1 MLMRKSM
8 IQTWAF
14 LIVIG
19 LALSLAPEADSLPSG
34 INGMSEKG
42 CICHGAVPDSGVTP
56 SITGLPDTFT
66 AGTTYTL
73 NVSFTGG
80 PSGTSVDGMNLGG
93 FNLAVS
99 SGTLSA
105 VDEWVKI
112 ENGEATHN
120 GIDDDGHL
128 DGGNDGIEDTVAAGG
143 EPITSGNDFT
153 SWIVNWTSPESGS
166 TTFNL
171 AVNSVNG
178 DGVASTD
185 DKWNTMS
192 ISVAGPS
199 SGVMVEP
206 LEPADPFVVLAT
218 LIIVSGIL
226 LGAVI
231 LYTFYRVNPDG
242 FTWESFAPWITEWL
256 TSTDHKKIGTLY
268 FLAGFFFLGIGG
280 IMAML

>member
-1 MLMRKSM
+1 MFKQKSM
-8 IQTWAF
+8 IQTFA
-14 LIVIG
+14 LLMVIG
-19 LALSLAPEADSLPSG
+19 LALSLAPEADSLPAG
-34 INGMSEKG
+34 LAGQAEKG
-42 CICHGAVPDSGVTP
+42 CICHGAIPDSGVTP

-66 AGTTYTL
+66 PSTTYTL
-73 NVSFTGG
+73 TVSFTGG
-80 PSGTSVDGMNLGG
+80 PSGVDASPMNLGG

-99 SGTLSA
+99 AGTLTA

-112 ENGEATHN
+112 ENGDAVHN
-120 GIDDDGHL
+120 GIDDDT
-128 DGGNDGIEDTVAAGG
+128 DNNGIDDSVEAGG

-153 SWIVNWTSPESGS
+153 SWTVNWTSPESGS

-178 DGVASTD
+178 DGVASAD

-192 ISVAGPS
+192 VSVAGPAA
-199 SGVMVEP
+199 GYAAEP

-242 FTWESFAPWITEWL
+242 FSWESFAPWIL
-256 TSTDHKKIGTLY
+256 SLIHI
-268 FLAGFFFLGIGG
+268 
-280 IMAML
+280 

>member
-1 MLMRKSM
+1 MRSKTF
-8 IQTWAF
+8 IQTFAIF
-14 LIVIG
+14 IIIG
-19 LALSLAPEADSLPSG
+19 LALNLAPEADSLPAG
-34 INGMSEKG
+34 IPGQSEQG

-56 SITGLPDTFT
+56 SITGLPNTFN
-66 AGTTYTL
+66 ASTTYTL
-73 NVSFTGG
+73 TVSFTGG
-80 PSGTSVDGMNLGG
+80 PAGIDVNPMNLGG

-99 SGTLSA
+99 SGTLEA
-105 VDEWVKI
+105 VDEWVRI
-112 ENGEATHN
+112 ENPGEAVHN
-120 GIDDDGHL
+120 GIDDDAN
-128 DGGNDGIEDTVAAGG
+128 NDDVDDAVAAGG
-143 EPITSGNDFT
+143 SPIISGNDFT
-153 SWIVNWTSPESGS
+153 SWTVNWTSPESGS

-178 DGVASTD
+178 DGTQGSD

-192 ISVAGPS
+192 VSVAGPS
-199 SGVMVEP
+199 SGVAGEP